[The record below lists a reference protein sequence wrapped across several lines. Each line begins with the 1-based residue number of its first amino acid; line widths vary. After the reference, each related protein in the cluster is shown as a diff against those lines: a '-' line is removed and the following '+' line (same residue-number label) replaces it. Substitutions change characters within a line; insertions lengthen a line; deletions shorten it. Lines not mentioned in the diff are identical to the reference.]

1 MASLIERRRRSGVA
15 WQVRW
20 RQDGT
25 SHSDTFGTKRQALR
39 FQFDVEDARRNA
51 NRSAKD
57 PASIRR
63 SGSVGNPAASVT
75 RGAPATVSS

>member
-25 SHSDTFGTKRQALR
+25 WHSDTFGTTRQALR
-39 FQFDVEDARRNA
+39 FRCDVEEAG
-51 NRSAKD
+51 NRW
-57 PASIRR
+57 PP
-63 SGSVGNPAASVT
+63 GWVPGY
-75 RGAPATVSS
+75 G